1 MMFSKLPTL
10 AIEIIE
16 LISTSLEPADL
27 RSLRLVCRELNS
39 KTLHYFGLANFATVQ
54 TNLSRESLQRLQNIS
69 ESEHLAVHVQCLH
82 IKHTDD
88 GKLGRGFD
96 WRRHQWNLVA
106 DQLDGADLLRDV
118 LVKRLLKCRS
128 FQIDSYDE
136 YQPRRETDSLIPSD
150 AVGIVLSIVAEADL
164 ALRSFTVESSHDGN
178 GRLDTKRLQMPLSHT
193 PQFIAAWSHIEEL
206 VLDYAMTSDQYGW
219 ILHLISSA
227 PRLWKLSLGFHD
239 MSSLFMKRLSSSH
252 SLNRLKDLSLRS
264 AHMTVENISTLL
276 FNNRETI
283 HSLSFRHATIEDGGK
298 WATVLENMKGQLPR
312 LENLLLF
319 WLKEQTANR
328 RVIFS
333 KMTRHPVV
341 PGSED
346 CRPGDDRLRYDSHLL
361 ESVEEPIRLRYWGG
375 GRRVVGVEYRG
386 TGIDHIL
393 SALADTAETV

>member
-10 AIEIIE
+10 AVEIIG
-16 LISTSLEPADL
+16 LISTFLKPADL

-82 IKHTDD
+82 IKHRDD
-88 GKLGRGFD
+88 GKFGRGFD

-106 DQLDGADLLRDV
+106 DQLDGAGLLRDV

-128 FQIDSYDE
+128 FQIDIYDE
-136 YQPRRETDSLIPSD
+136 YPPRRETDPLTLSD

-164 ALRSFTVESSHDGN
+164 ALRSFTIKSNYDG
-178 GRLDTKRLQMPLSHT
+178 GRLDTKRLMRLSHT

-206 VLDYAMTSDQYGW
+206 VLDYGMTSDQYRW
-219 ILHLISSA
+219 ILHLTSSA
-227 PRLWKLSLGFHD
+227 PRLWKLLLEFHGT
-239 MSSLFMKRLSSSH
+239 SSLFMKRLSSSH

-312 LENLLLF
+312 LENLSLF
-319 WLKEQTANR
+319 RLWEQTANR
-328 RVIFS
+328 CVIFS

-341 PGSED
+341 PGSEVR
-346 CRPGDDRLRYDSHLL
+346 RPSSNRLIYDSHLL
-361 ESVEEPIRLRYWGG
+361 EPVEEPIRLTYWGG
-375 GRRVVGVEYRG
+375 RRRVVGVEYRG